1 MEQMP
6 KVCVRLLQESIDD
19 PENEEKK
26 LIWINDILWKAAYA
40 QNAAE
45 NRINSLN

>member
-26 LIWINDILWKAAYA
+26 IDLD
-40 QNAAE
+40 
-45 NRINSLN
+45 

>member
-26 LIWINDILWKAAYA
+26 IDLDKQYSV
-40 QNAAE
+40 E
-45 NRINSLN
+45 GSVCPECC

>member
-19 PENEEKK
+19 PENEGKK
-26 LIWINDILWKAAYA
+26 TDLD
-40 QNAAE
+40 E
-45 NRINSLN
+45 